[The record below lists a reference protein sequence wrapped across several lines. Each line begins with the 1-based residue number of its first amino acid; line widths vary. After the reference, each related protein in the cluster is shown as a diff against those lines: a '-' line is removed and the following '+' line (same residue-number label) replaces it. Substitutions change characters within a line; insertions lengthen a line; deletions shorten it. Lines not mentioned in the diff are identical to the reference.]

1 MSDAVIHDTL
11 VLCRLAADFG
21 KCRESFYEVPYFQPR
36 NMHHGQLRYGVK
48 SVWGCRLECQ
58 RRSSCDRFV
67 FVHDTQL
74 FGVDVN
80 RVCYLFRSDT
90 TFDRNIKT
98 KTGVSVYLRVRCLS
112 LDVLCS
118 SALPSAIRSHCRL
131 PVKFRDQRW
140 SNFLD
145 PFTDPTHT
153 TTTTTT
159 RMWANAQPDGRPAEH
174 RWRPLFNAA
183 KFS

>member
-1 MSDAVIHDTL
+1 VSDAVISDTL
-11 VLCRLAADFG
+11 VLYRLAADFG
-21 KCRESFYEVPYFQPR
+21 KCREGFYKVRHFQPR
-36 NMHHGQLRYGVK
+36 NLAHGQLRYGVR
-48 SVWGCRLECQ
+48 SVSGCAFAC
-58 RRSSCDRFV
+58 RRQSSCSRFV

-90 TFDRNIKT
+90 TFDRNVQTK
-98 KTGVSVYLRVRCLS
+98 KTGVSVYLRLRCLP

-118 SALPSAIRSHCRL
+118 GRALPSAIRSHCRL
-131 PVKFRDQRW
+131 PVQFRDQRW

-145 PFTDPTHT
+145 PFTNPTHT

-159 RMWANAQPDGRPAEH
+159 TTTRM
-174 RWRPLFNAA
+174 
-183 KFS
+183 